1 MSTNTNSHIK
11 KQSVPSTSTA
21 TLVSQNYHVSTSH
34 HHYTTSVAG
43 NNKSLSVPQNK
54 ILSASQNKS
63 SSLSHTKSS
72 SSLQSKHLSVPQTN
86 KNTALDKSNNLKS
99 RSNAVGINQKATTAS
114 SNVSGTSKAASNEE
128 VVAPSLT
135 AAALAEKNKDDNLQR
150 LSDTQNKVIK
160 HYTNILDDLKANF
173 QETLTQI
180 FFIQSGGNMVDYP
193 SWKMRPTPHLLSY
206 LTSQWLD
213 DSKII
218 FPAVSSST
226 TKTETTVT
234 TKKSL
239 SLEKSIKQEPID
251 SSSLH
256 LEQYGFVQGSHISH
270 NSKEKREKHVDSKA
284 GIRTDTETKSSLNLN
299 IQSSQRSSSTSGN
312 ITDIAGQVRHESET
326 LHRIAELRKNGLWS
340 ASRLPKVFEI
350 PRKKSHWDFLLEEM
364 QWLATDF
371 SQEKRWKRN
380 TAKKVIYVCVAIH
393 SENSLNVNIIRFY
406 TSI

>member
-1 MSTNTNSHIK
+1 MSTNSSNSSI
-11 KQSVPSTSTA
+11 PSTST
-21 TLVSQNYHVSTSH
+21 TTVLPQNYHATTAH
-34 HHYTTSVAG
+34 QHYPTSVGG
-43 NNKSLSVPQNK
+43 NNK
-54 ILSASQNKS
+54 KS
-63 SSLSHTKSS
+63 SV
-72 SSLQSKHLSVPQTN
+72 LQSN
-86 KNTALDKSNNLKS
+86 KNNGLDKSNNLKS
-99 RSNAVGINQKATTAS
+99 RPTAVPLPIGISQKVTAVSSNAV
-114 SNVSGTSKAASNEE
+114 VSSKAAGLSNEE
-128 VVAPSLT
+128 TVAPILT

-160 HYTNILDDLKANF
+160 HYSNILDDLKVNF
-173 QETLTQI
+173 QEALTQV

-193 SWKMRPTPHLLSY
+193 SWKMRPTPHLVSY
-206 LTSQWLD
+206 LTSQRLD
-213 DSKII
+213 ESKIT
-218 FPAVSSST
+218 FPAISSST

-251 SSSLH
+251 NSPLQ
-256 LEQYGFVQGSHISH
+256 LEHYGFVQGSHISH

-284 GIRTDTETKSSLNLN
+284 GIRNDIETKSSLNLN
-299 IQSSQRSSSTSGN
+299 LQSTQRSTSSTSGN
-312 ITDIAGQVRHESET
+312 VTDIAGQVRHESET

-380 TAKKVIYVCVAIH
+380 MAKKVF
-393 SENSLNVNIIRFY
+393 IIFV
-406 TSI
+406 